1 MCISLNLDPAIR
13 VPTCAVLLKPV
24 VIESSLNSCADFCAI
39 CCVSHGYTSCISSCR
54 AREANASFHTD
65 WAAVTSPAPMRLW
78 WPSEYDK
85 ETHGREELCVVC
97 LRGFADAPSTF
108 ESQFHTSLS
117 LRAQLFAQLIELKN
131 KESTTTRFF
140 SLSLKSLFRWL
151 VQFFSIFIFHFSAQR
166 QRHSRPRYTRWT
178 KFFAQDISLK
188 LSHIMF
194 FPSSNFSPLSFALRA
209 PHTRM

>member
-1 MCISLNLDPAIR
+1 MYLTQSRPR
-13 VPTCAVLLKPV
+13 HPRTYV
-24 VIESSLNSCADFCAI
+24 
-39 CCVSHGYTSCISSCR
+39 CCVAQARRDWEFLKLLCR
-54 AREANASFHTD
+54 LLCDLLCFSRIYVVHILLSRKRANASFHTD

-117 LRAQLFAQLIELKN
+117 LWAQLFAQLIELKN